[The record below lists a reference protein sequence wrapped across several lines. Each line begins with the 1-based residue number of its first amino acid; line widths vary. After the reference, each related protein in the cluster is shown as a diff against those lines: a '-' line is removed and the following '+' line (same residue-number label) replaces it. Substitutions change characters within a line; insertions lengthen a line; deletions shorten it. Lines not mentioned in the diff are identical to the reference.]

1 MILDHTRK
9 RELLMK
15 YLSNLKSKKCKY
27 YPNCPFGQSC
37 FYAHLDPNGNLVKYE
52 QPRFKVD
59 HNGNMKNVSMPKLS
73 ELLESVI
80 L

>member
-1 MILDHTRK
+1 MRSKKGKLLTRK
-9 RELLMK
+9 KGKL
-15 YLSNLKSKKCKY
+15 LKSKKCKY